1 MYFNSVLIENIDK
14 WKKLLEEVFHIN
26 CGQPVV
32 NVLLYI
38 ALRFTTYTK
47 LAPGFQGF
55 PENRR

>member
-1 MYFNSVLIENIDK
+1 MEEITV
-14 WKKLLEEVFHIN
+14 EEVFYIN
-26 CGQPVV
+26 RGQPVV

>member
-1 MYFNSVLIENIDK
+1 MEEKFCGGNVLHK
-14 WKKLLEEVFHIN
+14 P
-26 CGQPVV
+26 GQPVV
-32 NVLLYI
+32 NVVLLYI

>member
-1 MYFNSVLIENIDK
+1 M
-14 WKKLLEEVFHIN
+14 EEITVEIN
-26 CGQPVV
+26 RGQPVV

-55 PENRR
+55 PENRRYVCLDTSS